1 MSMKIFTLTILPAL
15 SLSLLIQT
23 GCANRSYPSGYSNFP
38 NGNSGG
44 GTSTTTGTQSP
55 AGPVPTGSGT
65 IAGMDYAGNG
75 TGTVSASTASGAAAI
90 APTID
95 AQAPESYAYL
105 PPSIAKTAT
114 AMAQDPTNAALRMQL
129 AGEIMTACA
138 TDAATLAPQPGEP
151 LMGDWLATCTDT
163 GEITYVYVTAK
174 YPTQSGSF
182 GTGLA
187 KFYSAAANSSDA
199 GIGMLSLNTQGDAN
213 AYYVTTYGT
222 YLATFTDKPTAGTAV
237 AQLVSGGSGGVCSTV
252 AAALSVS
259 RNPIPKKHT
268 EAMSRLG
275 ACYRQ
280 AMVFVSPII
289 YGYVYNL
296 NPAAAQSIFTS
307 FNYY

>member
-1 MSMKIFTLTILPAL
+1 MKIFTLTILPAL
-15 SLSLLIQT
+15 SLSLLFQA
-23 GCANRSYPSGYSNFP
+23 GCANRSYPSNYSNFP
-38 NGNSGG
+38 NGSNNT
-44 GTSTTTGTQSP
+44 GTSTTTGTKAP
-55 AGPVPTGSGT
+55 AGPVPTGTGT
-65 IAGMDYAGNG
+65 ISGMEYAGNG

-105 PPSIAKTAT
+105 PPSVTQTAT
-114 AMAQDPTNAALRMQL
+114 ALAQDPSNTALRMQL
-129 AGEIMTACA
+129 AGEIMTACT

-187 KFYSAAANSSDA
+187 KFYSAAANSSEA
-199 GIGMLSLNTQGDAN
+199 GVGMLAMNTQGDGN

-222 YLATFTDKPTAGTAV
+222 YLATFTDKPTAGTAT
-237 AQLVSGGSGGVCSTV
+237 AQLVSGGSGGVCSRV
-252 AAALSVS
+252 AAALNAS

-280 AMVFVSPII
+280 AMVFVSPIL

-296 NPAAAQSIFTS
+296 NPAAAQSLLPS

>member
-1 MSMKIFTLTILPAL
+1 ME
-15 SLSLLIQT
+15 
-23 GCANRSYPSGYSNFP
+23 
-38 NGNSGG
+38 
-44 GTSTTTGTQSP
+44 
-55 AGPVPTGSGT
+55 
-65 IAGMDYAGNG
+65 YAGNG
-75 TGTVSASTASGAAAI
+75 TGTVSASTASGANAI
-90 APTID
+90 APLID

-105 PPSIAKTAT
+105 PPAVTQTAT
-114 AMAQDPTNAALRMQL
+114 ALAQDPTNTALRVQL
-129 AGEIMTACA
+129 AGEIMTACM

-187 KFYSAAANSSDA
+187 KFYSAAANTSDT

-222 YLATFTDKPTAGTAV
+222 YLATFTDKPTAGTA
-237 AQLVSGGSGGVCSTV
+237 AAPLVSGGSGGVCSTV

-280 AMVFVSPII
+280 AMVFVSPIL

-296 NPAAAQSIFTS
+296 NPAAAQSLFTS